1 VHRSVKEL
9 MGDDRGTTTVEWLV
23 VSSIAILVAALA
35 ARALADRGRT
45 EGTRIETEINN
56 AFSAM
61 LP

>member
-1 VHRSVKEL
+1 